1 MIKNLIKKF
10 LTNTGPGLHFKNTD
24 SKNRPILTNISLHS
38 FGVNNP
44 NKIFYVIRRS
54 PGAGFF
60 SNLTYVL
67 GHLKIAENH
76 KLIPVVDME
85 NFPTIYNEK
94 KSIHKSKNSWE
105 YYFEQV
111 SNYDLKEIYKSK
123 NVILTSNIFE
133 NHVPTDMSLNNIFKK
148 TINKYIKIK
157 KNIKNEIIFFK
168 KKYFMGSKK
177 ILGVHFRGT
186 TYKTA
191 RGHAFPLPK
200 NTMKKNIDVLIKK
213 FNYEKIFVVTEEKE
227 YLKFLKK
234 HYGNKIISLNVFRS
248 SNQDAFKH
256 YPRLNHRYRL
266 GREIMI
272 EALLLSLCDGITY
285 VRSNVSSAA
294 IAFSK
299 KKIRLHPL
307 LIGYNSRNKY
317 ISRWYWYIKKFLPGW
332 MGGFKINYK
341 Y

>member
-1 MIKNLIKKF
+1 MIKNLIKKI
-10 LTNTGPGLHFKNTD
+10 LTNTGPSLHSKKID
-24 SKNRPILTNISLHS
+24 SKNRPILTNIALHS
-38 FGVNNP
+38 FGINNS

-76 KLIPVVDME
+76 NLIPIVDME

-94 KSIHKSKNSWE
+94 KSINKSKNSWE

-111 SNYDLKEIYKSK
+111 SNYNLKEIYKSK

-133 NHVPTDMSLNNIFKK
+133 NHVPTDMSLNNTFKQ

-157 KNIKNEIIFFK
+157 TNIKNEITFYK
-168 KKYFMGSKK
+168 KKHFTSGKK

-200 NTMKKNIDVLIKK
+200 NMMKKNIDLLIKK
-213 FNYEKIFVVTEEKE
+213 FNYEKIFVVTEEQE
-227 YLKFLKK
+227 YLEFLKK
-234 HYGNKIISLNVFRS
+234 QYGKKIICLNVFRS
-248 SNQDAFKH
+248 NNRDAFKH
-256 YPRLNHRYRL
+256 YPRLNHRYKL
-266 GREIMI
+266 GKEIMI
-272 EALLLSLCDGITY
+272 EALLLSFCDGITY
-285 VRSNVSSAA
+285 VKSNVSSAA

-299 KKIRLHPL
+299 KK
-307 LIGYNSRNKY
+307 NETS
-317 ISRWYWYIKKFLPGW
+317 SF
-332 MGGFKINYK
+332 INWL
-341 Y
+341 